1 MSPRVAQT
9 TAKIASVADSNC
21 DGTAIRE
28 GDRDED
34 CATRESD
41 RDEDCVTRES
51 DRDDTRRFVKAIA
64 RRLRLARA
72 IAMNAA
78 TRECD
83 RDDTRFFRNESCW
96 KTSMFISDDVAR
108 TECCKH
114 EVLCADSCNS
124 QALTKT

>member
-64 RRLRLARA
+64 RRPRLARA

-83 RDDTRFFRNESCW
+83 RDDTRFFLNESCW
-96 KTSMFISDDVAR
+96 KTSMFIGDDVA
-108 TECCKH
+108 
-114 EVLCADSCNS
+114 
-124 QALTKT
+124 